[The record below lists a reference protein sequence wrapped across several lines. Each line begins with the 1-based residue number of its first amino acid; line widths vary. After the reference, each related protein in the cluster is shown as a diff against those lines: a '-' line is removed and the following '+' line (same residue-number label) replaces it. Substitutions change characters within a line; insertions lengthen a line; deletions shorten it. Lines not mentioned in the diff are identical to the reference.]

1 MARTNVLFSSNHT
14 WLLATSLAAAI
25 GMAPMTFAAPPVI
38 PSDGAKPKVVIP
50 AAGAAASDAN
60 QSFGT
65 RKARAAAPPAAAP
78 AAKAP
83 AAKAQAAKASAK
95 TTIKAPA
102 KPVSKASS
110 QSKASAAK
118 KTATKTSNASSGSSS
133 SSGSSGSGQ
142 SGNSSGGSAPQTQAA
157 VAAAPKPLVILANL
171 NPSQYFNEVMQAQNV
186 EELLVLYPNN
196 FDPTSQ
202 QTAKV
207 DGEKVVAAV
216 KAAKGAN
223 PSGWVMLD
231 YEVPFDSIFWNG
243 KTDPR
248 FNGMVA
254 SMIEA
259 IKYAK
264 AQLPNCKFTYY
275 GVPNVRYY
283 VANKGWNDM
292 PEWAKIQARQE
303 CMDVYL
309 SVVKEMDWISPCL
322 YDRFDPAMHDVSERA
337 SLAARESAFRL
348 NAVQICDMLRDA
360 AGKPDLPIIPSIGVV
375 YSDHGKATVW
385 DPIKGEEFRSDQVD
399 PSLMA
404 GADGF
409 FLWSSL
415 EYNAWVASLAWVPTP
430 GEQPRADARATLAK
444 LFYNNVAPA
453 SWTSNDSKAETARRI
468 SEFMAKY
475 AKWVRDAEKSVARPT
490 ALASGPNG

>member
-1 MARTNVLFSSNHT
+1 MARTQVQSTTHNHR

-25 GMAPMTFAAPPVI
+25 GMAPMTFAAPPVV
-38 PSDGAKPKVVIP
+38 PSNDKKPKIVISP
-50 AAGAAASDAN
+50 ARPATGAASAN
-60 QSFGT
+60 V
-65 RKARAAAPPAAAP
+65 A

-83 AAKAQAAKASAK
+83 ATA
-95 TTIKAPA
+95 KAPA
-102 KPVSKASS
+102 KSAAKPATKAPAKSNTKTSTKSSS
-110 QSKASAAK
+110 QSGKS
-118 KTATKTSNASSGSSS
+118 SNKSTNSSSNSASSNSSS
-133 SSGSSGSGQ
+133 SNSSSNQSNQSSGSSGGAQ
-142 SGNSSGGSAPQTQAA
+142 QAQAA
-157 VAAAPKPLVILANL
+157 VAVVPPKPLTILVNL
-171 NPSQYFNEVMQAQNV
+171 NPSQYFNASMQNQNV

-196 FDPTSQ
+196 FDASSQ

-207 DGEKVVAAV
+207 DGQKVVAAV
-216 KAAKGAN
+216 KAAKGEN

-259 IKYAK
+259 IQYAK
-264 AQLPNCKFTYY
+264 AELPNCKFTYY

-283 VANKGWNDM
+283 VADKGWNNM
-292 PEWAKIQARQE
+292 PDWAKIQTRQE

-309 SVVKEMDWISPCL
+309 SIVKEMDWISPCL
-322 YDRFDPAMHDVSERA
+322 YDRFDPAMHEESERA

-360 AGKPDLPIIPSIGVV
+360 AGKPDLPIIPSICVV

-415 EYNAWVASLAWVPTP
+415 EYNAWVAGLSWVPTP
-430 GEQPRADARATLAK
+430 GEQPRADARSTLTK
-444 LFYNNVAPA
+444 LFYDGVAPS
-453 SWTSNDSKAETARRI
+453 SWTSTDSKTETSRRI

-490 ALASGPNG
+490 AVASGPNG